1 MSQSPI
7 IVTKN
12 TEETEVFSE
21 EKLKA
26 SLRSSGATNNQID
39 IVINQIN
46 PYIFDGITTNKI
58 YKKAFS
64 ILKKFDRSFAS
75 RYSLKRSLFEL
86 GPTGYPFERLI
97 SALLK
102 EKGYKTKVGVILQG
116 DCVKH
121 EIDVLAEKDDNVYAI
136 ECKFHSDSKATS
148 NVKVPLYINSR
159 FLDVQKHWN
168 DNSNNRTHLKQGWL
182 VTNTRFT
189 KDAVDYGKCIG
200 LTLLSWDYPKENGI
214 KTNIDSFGLYPI
226 TALTTLTKKEKQQ
239 LIANDIILIKELYFK
254 IEVLQKLNISADR
267 IQQNKKEI
275 RKLLHFDNL
284 TNETNKNH

>member
-1 MSQSPI
+1 MKENPI
-7 IVTKN
+7 IVKKN
-12 TEETEVFSE
+12 SEETEVYSE

-26 SLRSSGATNNQID
+26 SLRSCGASTNQID

-46 PYIFDGITTNKI
+46 PYIFNGITTNKI

-168 DNSNNRTHLKQGWL
+168 DSSNNRTHLKQGWL

-226 TALTTLTKKEKQQ
+226 TALTTLTKKEKQH
-239 LIANDIILIKELYFK
+239 LIANDIILIKELYLNIK
-254 IEVLQKLNISADR
+254 VLQKLNISADR
-267 IQQNKKEI
+267 IQQNKEEI